1 MRCNALL
8 LVCCGSDRGGAGRG
22 RQGRE
27 GRVSGGRESGL
38 EKFYCVFF
46 LFFLFLINIVL
57 TWKIVGASKAS
68 VIYIY
73 IYIDKIGNTFSLFVT
88 RKIVP
93 NLINPL
99 VQIP

>member
-1 MRCNALL
+1 MENR
-8 LVCCGSDRGGAGRG
+8 GSFKGF
-22 RQGRE
+22 
-27 GRVSGGRESGL
+27 S
-38 EKFYCVFF
+38 Y
-46 LFFLFLINIVL
+46 
-57 TWKIVGASKAS
+57 
-68 VIYIY
+68 IYIY

>member
-46 LFFLFLINIVL
+46 LFFFFNKYCVDMENRGSF
-57 TWKIVGASKAS
+57 KGFSY
-68 VIYIY
+68 IYIY
-73 IYIDKIGNTFSLFVT
+73 IYI
-88 RKIVP
+88 
-93 NLINPL
+93 
-99 VQIP
+99 